1 MAERLNYW
9 GSLMAISVIVTAAV
23 ADQDRER
30 KTRENF
36 VLATSCISLIIALF
50 YTIAHFS
57 APMKNAFVNNM
68 MESGVVIFLLILWTV
83 CIGLIQ
89 DPRYEMAT
97 FMLQG
102 GEDILYANLFLSSWA
117 AYLVILF
124 IVGSIFQGSHD
135 ATRAFNPK
143 TNAWFLL
150 LFASIVLLSV
160 CAAVRPG
167 ICENDYSTCDP
178 TRYGIGV
185 GALGILFA
193 LTAIGMVITNCVS
206 ATAEIIISLFSTTL
220 YFFGVV
226 FLTTTE
232 GPGTKFGNIYFATWG
247 GAGVSFN
254 IFFRS
259 FSDKF
264 SNMMGGGSASAEAS
278 NTFPESA
285 NTIPAAG
292 DNSSVPTGVVQE
304 DS

>member
-1 MAERLNYW
+1 MAL
-9 GSLMAISVIVTAAV
+9 SIVVTAAF
-23 ADQDRER
+23 ADQYRER
-30 KTRENF
+30 ETRENF
-36 VLATSCISLIIALF
+36 VLATACISLIVALF
-50 YTIAHFS
+50 YTISHFFETT
-57 APMKNAFVNNM
+57 KNAFVDNV
-68 MESGVVIFLLILWTV
+68 METGVAVFLIILWTV
-83 CIGLIQ
+83 CIGFIQ

-97 FMLQG
+97 FIFQG

-117 AYLVILF
+117 AYLVVLF

-143 TNAWFLL
+143 TNSWFLL

-167 ICENDYSTCDP
+167 ICENGFSTCDP

-193 LTAIGMVITNCVS
+193 LTAIGMAVTDCAS
-206 ATAEIIISLFSTTL
+206 ATGEIIIALFSTTL

-259 FSDKF
+259 FSGKY
-264 SNMMGGGSASAEAS
+264 SNIGSKGSANADV
-278 NTFPESA
+278 PVESA
-285 NTIPAAG
+285 SIAPT
-292 DNSSVPTGVVQE
+292 DNKSSATTEE
-304 DS
+304 DI